1 MSRRTSANPR
11 ILPIALEELDR
22 VLQEELLGAPM
33 ARGDR
38 HLGIEV
44 EHLILHRQT
53 GASAPLSFCR
63 QLLQDLVADLAGVAS
78 KDGDVLNRVD
88 GDLFFLTMEP
98 GGQLEIAT
106 VPLHGLQ
113 EIDPI
118 MQRVTKAVRTRL
130 ARTDYDLVSI
140 GHAPVTKVS
149 DLGLLPRRRYQ
160 IMDAEMPKR
169 GPLSRNMMRAT
180 AGLQATYDI
189 EDRNDAGRKM
199 ALLYR
204 LSPVLLAIT
213 ANSRMVE
220 GRDSGYASFRHRVW
234 WDTDRDRSCVPDG
247 CLHAETAV
255 EGYIRYAR
263 RATMLFFDRDGGLV
277 PSPERSLEQLVAEG
291 QVARTDVAL
300 HLSSLFP
307 FVRLRN
313 YLEVRCLDAV
323 EWPLAKG
330 VLALMSGLIY
340 CPRATAKA
348 EILSEDLVVEDAGA
362 LRELHLAAAT
372 DALDARTPDGTS
384 FRELAEELLE
394 FSKATIGGPT
404 CKWATTGDLDAVA
417 RRIAG
422 G

>member
-1 MSRRTSANPR
+1 MAPSTR
-11 ILPIALEELDR
+11 PITPHQLDSVLE
-22 VLQEELLGAPM
+22 EELLGAPM
-33 ARGDR
+33 ASGGR

-44 EHLILHRQT
+44 EHLILHRTTQE
-53 GASAPLSFCR
+53 SAPLSFCR
-63 QLLQDLVADLAGVAS
+63 QLLEDLIQDLGGVGS
-78 KDGDVLNRVD
+78 KDGDILNRVD

-106 VPLHGLQ
+106 VPLHSLQ
-113 EIDPI
+113 EIDPV
-118 MQRVTKAVRTRL
+118 MLRVTEVVRSRL
-130 ARTDYDLVSI
+130 ARTDHDLVSL

-149 DLGLLPRRRYQ
+149 DLGLLPRTRYR

-169 GPLSRNMMRAT
+169 GSLTRNMMRAT

-189 EDRNDAGRKM
+189 EDRQDAGRKM

-234 WDTDRDRSCVPDG
+234 WDTDRDRSGVPDG

-255 EGYIRYAR
+255 DGYIRYAR
-263 RATMLFFDRDGGLV
+263 QATMLFLDREGRLV
-277 PSPERSLEQLVAEG
+277 PSPRRSLEDLVSEE
-291 QVARTDVAL
+291 QVTHADLKL

-307 FVRLRN
+307 FIRLRN

-340 CPRATAKA
+340 CSKATAKA
-348 EILSEDLVVEDAGA
+348 EILSEDLVVEDPHA
-362 LRELHLAAAT
+362 LRDLHLSAAR
-372 DALDARTPDGTS
+372 DALDARTPDGIS
-384 FRELAEELLE
+384 FRDLASELLE
-394 FSKATIGGPT
+394 YSRATIGGPT
-404 CKWATTGDLDAVA
+404 CKWARTEDLDAVA
-417 RRIAG
+417 ERISD
-422 G
+422 